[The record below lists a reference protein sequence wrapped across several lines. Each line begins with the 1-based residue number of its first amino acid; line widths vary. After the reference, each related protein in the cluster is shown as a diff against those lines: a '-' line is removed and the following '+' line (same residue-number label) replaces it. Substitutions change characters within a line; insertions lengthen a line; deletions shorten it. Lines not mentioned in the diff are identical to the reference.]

1 MVREK
6 YSCDCNVIH
15 IDAVHAVLDK
25 MLSEDVF
32 FQVSEYF
39 RVLGD
44 QTRAK
49 IIWALHENELC
60 VCDLANVLDMTKS
73 AISHQLG
80 ILRRANLVK
89 FRREGKNVFYA
100 LSDDHVRRMIEA
112 GIEHIHE

>member
-15 IDAVHAVLDK
+15 IGAVRAVLDR
-25 MLSEDVF
+25 MPSEDVL

>member
-15 IDAVHAVLDK
+15 IDAVHAVLGK
-25 MLSEDVF
+25 MPSEDVLL
-32 FQVSEYF
+32 QVSEYF

-73 AISHQLG
+73 AVSHQLSM
-80 ILRRANLVK
+80 LRSANLVK
-89 FRREGKNVFYA
+89 FRREGKNVFYT